1 MVPAFRWKRMRQSPE
16 RRRNSGGWV
25 PCSFLMSPKPSNSR
39 IHMAR
44 ILRLLEDLSA
54 RIEIVAQVDRI
65 ETMIPMPNRIVGE
78 GLMPHET
85 VHIIIGT
92 HGNHGTTVG

>member
-1 MVPAFRWKRMRQSPE
+1 
-16 RRRNSGGWV
+16 
-25 PCSFLMSPKPSNSR
+25 
-39 IHMAR
+39 MAR
-44 ILRLLEDLSA
+44 ISRLLEDLPA

-65 ETMIPMPNRIVGE
+65 ETMTPMPNRIVGE

-85 VHIIIGT
+85 VHIILCT